1 MEHTGPSFASFL
13 LVVSLAFFAPIISH
27 SVKKMAVP
35 LVVIEIIGGIVF
47 GKSGLN
53 LIKPDVHLQFLAAFG
68 FAFLMFLS
76 GLEIDVEGLLP
87 SRKLKEPLYKSPLII
102 GLMRLVIVSI
112 SAFALGFWLHRL
124 ELTEDPILIAFLLI
138 NTSIGIVMPTLKE
151 AGESGKN
158 EGKYILVS
166 TLVADIASILGL
178 STYVAISKGGAV
190 KPTIFAFIIIFSGI
204 IAYKAI
210 EYYRGKALWID
221 AAFQAMAHGTAQL
234 PLRAIFALLLLFIVE
249 SELLGTEV
257 MLGAFTAGLTTSI
270 LLGAGGES
278 LKKKLDAIGFG
289 LLIPIFFIMIG
300 ANLDVIALLKSSS
313 ALPLV
318 GALLLGIMAINVIG
332 AVPLM
337 TLFGLK
343 KGLSMGMLLMARLS
357 LTIAGAAI
365 GVQAGLIS
373 QATEVALI
381 LFSIIC
387 CILGPVFYHHHTNQQ
402 QAVTLPTRKMW
413 LIVGNSKDCIN
424 IGHELLKTD
433 IQAKVI
439 TQNSKFLEVAHSP
452 ALHIEVIHDLS
463 PEALVEHGLSEA
475 EGVILV
481 VGNTRRLVELGR
493 VLKHHYMVDNIYA
506 LTNDE
511 MTSLLL
517 KEIGIKSFTP
527 KEASWLLLREMVQA
541 PFMTS
546 ALLEQT
552 EEKVFELDVE
562 PGPLNGK
569 TLMELAQIM
578 PKDVR
583 VLLVTRNGEVIMP
596 KGTTLIKEGDTLTLI
611 GKEESLKTLEDLCVG
626 GVCKIK

>member
-1 MEHTGPSFASFL
+1 MEHAGPSFASFL
-13 LVVSLAFFAPIISH
+13 LVVALAFFAPIISH
-27 SVKKMAVP
+27 SVRKMAVP

-87 SRKLKEPLYKSPLII
+87 SRKLKEPLYKSPIVI
-102 GLMRLVIVSI
+102 GLVRLVIVGI
-112 SAFALGFWLHRL
+112 AAFALGFWLHRL
-124 ELTEDPILIAFLLI
+124 ELAEDPILIAFLLI

-151 AGESGKN
+151 SGESGRN

-166 TLVADIASILGL
+166 TLVADVTSILGL
-178 STYVAISKGGAV
+178 STYIAISKGGAI

-278 LKKKLDAIGFG
+278 LKEKLDVIGFG

-318 GALLLGIMAINVIG
+318 GALLLGIMAINVVG

-387 CILGPVFYHHHTNQQ
+387 CVLGPVFYQYYNNH
-402 QAVTLPTRKMW
+402 QATSLPTRKMW
-413 LIVGNSKDCIN
+413 LVVGNSKDCIN

-433 IQAKVI
+433 VQTKVI

-452 ALHIEVIHDLS
+452 ELHIEVTNDLS
-463 PEALVEHGLSEA
+463 PEALVEHGLPEA
-475 EGVILV
+475 EGIILV

-552 EEKVFELDVE
+552 EEKVFELNVE
-562 PGPLNGK
+562 PGPLSGK
-569 TLMELAQIM
+569 TLMDLAKIM

-611 GKEESLKTLEDLCVG
+611 GKEESLKALEDLCVG
-626 GVCKIK
+626 GICKIK